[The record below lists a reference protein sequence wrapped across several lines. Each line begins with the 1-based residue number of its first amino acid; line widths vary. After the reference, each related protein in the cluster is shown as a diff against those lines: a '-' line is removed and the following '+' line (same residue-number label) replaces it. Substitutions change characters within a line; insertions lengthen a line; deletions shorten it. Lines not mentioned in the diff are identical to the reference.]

1 MTVTTLA
8 DHEMVHLLLGFMV
21 HDDQDDEMGWED
33 PGTAESHAC
42 SRVAGEN
49 ADVVFFFFSFFFL
62 SYGVVRNA
70 SNKY

>member
-8 DHEMVHLLLGFMV
+8 DHEMVHLLLAFMV
-21 HDDQDDEMGWED
+21 QDEMVWED
-33 PGTAESHAC
+33 PGTAASLAC
-42 SRVAGEN
+42 SGVAGEN
-49 ADVVFFFFSFFFL
+49 ADVLLLLLFSFL

>member
-21 HDDQDDEMGWED
+21 QDEMVWED
-33 PGTAESHAC
+33 PGTAASQAC
-42 SRVAGEN
+42 SGVAGEN
-49 ADVVFFFFSFFFL
+49 ADMFFFSFL

-70 SNKY
+70 SSK